1 MADVADT
8 LSFARTQSQTDS
20 NGLTDANG
28 LLWANE
34 ALVDFR
40 RRLVSKGVDASQLQ
54 ESYRDGTAGTG
65 TYLYPT
71 NMFWL
76 KAIELNYGDTSEQN
90 YVPATQIDV
99 SNIPANRSFSWL
111 RVNAATQSPFFD
123 DRGDWF
129 EVFPTPTAA
138 NNVSQL
144 MRIFYYLE
152 PTEYASTSS
161 QIVYPESLDYRSLSW
176 RIAANYKYAL
186 GKIDEG
192 DAFMAKYEQRVQ
204 QIIDTLS
211 RGSQQPIT
219 ATTIVD
225 SGWEY

>member
-65 TYLYPT
+65 TYLYPA

-99 SNIPANRSFSWL
+99 SNI
-111 RVNAATQSPFFD
+111 D
-123 DRGDWF
+123 
-129 EVFPTPTAA
+129 
-138 NNVSQL
+138 
-144 MRIFYYLE
+144 
-152 PTEYASTSS
+152 
-161 QIVYPESLDYRSLSW
+161 
-176 RIAANYKYAL
+176 
-186 GKIDEG
+186 
-192 DAFMAKYEQRVQ
+192 
-204 QIIDTLS
+204 
-211 RGSQQPIT
+211 
-219 ATTIVD
+219 
-225 SGWEY
+225 